1 MFFVFD
7 KDLKLLK
14 SLGKTTI
21 LTSEG
26 FVLSGNKSLSDD
38 LKWLMNQANSA
49 TAEKELISK
58 GIEAIKFDIKLTAG
72 L

>member
-1 MFFVFD
+1 MKQSFHYRV
-7 KDLKLLK
+7 
-14 SLGKTTI
+14 
-21 LTSEG
+21 

-72 L
+72 LQSVK